1 MRKRFSKS
9 VTNMKIRIKSRK
21 ALEKLSVTPFTEN
34 VAIISI
40 TDVGDASVDLKFLP
54 QNLLSIS
61 FNDIDNDVMIDELG
75 RTPTDDE
82 RIFIENKYHMLTDE
96 QANQIATFYFSV
108 CDKVDCIIC
117 QCEHGQSR
125 SAAVAAAILE
135 YRSRKGV
142 SIFAD
147 DRYYPNKVVFR
158 KVLASL
164 KAVNKR

>member
-1 MRKRFSKS
+1 
-9 VTNMKIRIKSRK
+9 MKIRIKNRK
-21 ALEKLSVTPFTEN
+21 ALEKISASPFEEN

-40 TDVGDASVDLKFLP
+40 TDVDDVPVNLKYLP
-54 QNLLSIS
+54 KGVLSIS
-61 FNDIDNDVMIDELG
+61 FNDVDNDVMIDEIG
-75 RTPTDDE
+75 RTHTDDE

-164 KAVNKR
+164 KAIKDK

>member
-1 MRKRFSKS
+1 
-9 VTNMKIRIKSRK
+9 MKIRIKSRK
-21 ALEKLSVTPFTEN
+21 ALEKFSVTPFTEK
-34 VAIISI
+34 VAVISI
-40 TDVGDASVDLKFLP
+40 TDVGDISVDLKFPP

-61 FNDIDNDVMIDELG
+61 FNDIDNDVMMDEIG

-96 QANQIATFYFSV
+96 QATQIATFYFSV

-147 DRYYPNKVVFR
+147 DRYYPNKLVFR

-164 KAVNKR
+164 KAVKNK

>member
-1 MRKRFSKS
+1 
-9 VTNMKIRIKSRK
+9 MKIQIKSRK
-21 ALEKLSVTPFTEN
+21 ALEKLAISSFEEN

-40 TDVGDASVDLKFLP
+40 TDAGDASVNLKYPP
-54 QNLLSIS
+54 QHSLFIS

-96 QANQIATFYFSV
+96 QANQIAIFYFSV

-135 YRSRKGV
+135 YRSRKGIA
-142 SIFAD
+142 IFAD

>member
-1 MRKRFSKS
+1 
-9 VTNMKIRIKSRK
+9 MKIRIKSRK